1 MKRINPLILAL
12 ALVAGVCG
20 LFVSGCKTQVPTTIE
35 IGTDQDHDITGT
47 VTVSPSTNLDIG
59 ITGTGN
65 PDTGDYTIGIV
76 VVFKDR
82 PESSVRDYILS
93 AGYQPL
99 SATEFILLSTTLTD
113 LQREAMMHA
122 QANGGKVRGFKKSEQ
137 IRAWKISRL
146 KK

>member
-1 MKRINPLILAL
+1 MKIKHILSLLAL
-12 ALVAGVCG
+12 AVCLG
-20 LFVSGCKTQVPTTIE
+20 LAACKTHVPTTIE
-35 IGTDQDHDITGT
+35 IGANQDHDITGT

-65 PDTGDYTIGIV
+65 PDTGDYTVGIV
-76 VVFKDR
+76 VVFKER

-122 QANGGKVRGFKKSEQ
+122 QANGAKVRGFKKSEQ

>member
-1 MKRINPLILAL
+1 MKSKYILSLLAL
-12 ALVAGVCG
+12 AVCLG
-20 LFVSGCKTQVPTTIE
+20 LAACKTHVPATIE
-35 IGTDQDHDITGT
+35 IGANQDHDITGT

-65 PDTGDYTIGIV
+65 PDTGDYTVGIV
-76 VVFKDR
+76 VVFKER